1 MSKQHHQSV
10 LLNLFEILMLIH
22 YQKQPSLWH
31 FLWHSRW
38 PRQCL
43 LLLVEWRYR

>member
-10 LLNLFEILMLIH
+10 LLNLFQILMLIH

-31 FLWHSRW
+31 SRW
-38 PRQCL
+38 PHQCL
-43 LLLVEWRYR
+43 LLLVEWRCR